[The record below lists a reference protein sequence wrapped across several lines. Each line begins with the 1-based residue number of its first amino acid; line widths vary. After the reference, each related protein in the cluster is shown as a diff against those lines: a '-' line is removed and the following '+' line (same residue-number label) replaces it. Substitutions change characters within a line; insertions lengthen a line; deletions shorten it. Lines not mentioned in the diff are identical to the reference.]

1 MSKPPRFRVY
11 LGGPISDCN
20 ELQARRWRNE
30 VKNSR
35 YKAHFDF
42 ADPMDGLLDRDA
54 SPYEIVEADLRAIE
68 DADGVLVNM
77 WRASIGSTMG
87 VVHAHRAGRPVV
99 VADPNHLASRP
110 LEFYAD
116 AVVETPLKAAN
127 ILLDL
132 LRAEADWTVIKSAER
147 GDEPFDRRK
156 LMAAVRGA
164 CRSAGRDDIVVPGL
178 IFPAVIDRLKKSDRR
193 IRKQLAA
200 GQIHREALNVLSEL
214 EGDPAHAQAVAGVAA
229 RWRSRFES
237 KRGLPP
243 GALRRRPYGAPGGG
257 VEVSCGEKSH
267 ATIWG
272 KTVRSLDDIPSVEAR
287 EAFGAIREVPG
298 VTRIVL
304 GPFKR
309 GKRGRS
315 GRPGAVDVSVS
326 TTPHVIDGTLLDK
339 GHKGTVQTFQ
349 IRVQFDADKGRIRDE
364 IAARLK
370 FG

>member
-1 MSKPPRFRVY
+1 MSKRRRFRVY
-11 LGGPISDCN
+11 LGGPIADCN

-30 VKNSR
+30 VRNSR

-54 SPYEIVEADLRAIE
+54 SPYEIVEADRRAIE

-77 WRASIGSTMG
+77 WRASIGSAMG

-99 VADPNHLASRP
+99 VADPNHLGSRP

-132 LRAEADWTVIKSAER
+132 LRAEDGWTVLKSAGR

-156 LMAAVRGA
+156 LMSAVRGA
-164 CRSAGRDDIVVPGL
+164 CRAAGRDDIVVPGL

-200 GQIHREALNVLSEL
+200 GQIHREALHMLSAL
-214 EGDPAHAQAVAGVAA
+214 AGDPAHARAVAGVEA
-229 RWRSRFES
+229 RWRSRFER
-237 KRGLPP
+237 KRSVRP
-243 GALRRRPYGAPGGG
+243 GAPRRRPHGAPGGG

-272 KTVRSLDDIPSVEAR
+272 KTVRALDDVPSAEAR
-287 EAFGAIREVPG
+287 AALGAIRGVPG

-304 GPFKR
+304 GPF
-309 GKRGRS
+309 GRGRPR
-315 GRPGAVDVSVS
+315 RPGTVDVAVS
-326 TTPHVIDGTLLDK
+326 MTPHVIDGTLFDK
-339 GHKGTVQTFQ
+339 GSKGTAQTFQ
-349 IRVQFDADKGRIRDE
+349 IWVQFDANKDRIRDE
-364 IAARLK
+364 IAARLTI
-370 FG
+370 G

>member
-1 MSKPPRFRVY
+1 MSKPRRFRVY
-11 LGGPISDCN
+11 LGGPIAGCN
-20 ELQARRWRNE
+20 DLQARRWRNE
-30 VKNSR
+30 VRNSR

-54 SPYEIVEADLRAIE
+54 SSYEIVEADLRAIA

-77 WRASIGSTMG
+77 WRASIGSAMG

-99 VADPNHLASRP
+99 VADPNHLGSRP

-116 AVVETPLKAAN
+116 AVVDTPLKAAN

-132 LRAEADWTVIKSAER
+132 LRAEAGWTVIKSAER

-164 CRSAGRDDIVVPGL
+164 CRGAGRDDIVVPGI
-178 IFPAVIDRLKKSDRR
+178 IFPAVIDRLKKSKGR

-200 GQIHREALNVLSEL
+200 GQIHREALDALSAL

-229 RWRSRFES
+229 RWRSRFEG
-237 KRGLPP
+237 KRSSPP
-243 GALRRRPYGAPGGG
+243 GAPRRRPRGAPGGG

-272 KTVRSLDDIPSVEAR
+272 RTVRSLDDVPSVEAR
-287 EAFGAIREVPG
+287 AALGAIREVPG

-304 GPFKR
+304 GPF
-309 GKRGRS
+309 GRGRS
-315 GRPGAVDVSVS
+315 RRPGAVEVSAS
-326 TTPHVIDGTLLDK
+326 ATPHVIEGRLFDK
-339 GHKGTVQTFQ
+339 GSKGDVQSFQ
-349 IRVQFDADKGRIRDE
+349 VWVQFDADKDRIRAE
-364 IAARLK
+364 IAARSP
-370 FG
+370 G

>member
-68 DADGVLVNM
+68 DADGVPVNM

-193 IRKQLAA
+193 IRKRYRPSWSSRPAGAGGETGEAVRCATSALPWPGRCRWTATTAPALDRRRSPNCSTPSMKGAAIDGRGPAAA
-200 GQIHREALNVLSEL
+200 G
-214 EGDPAHAQAVAGVAA
+214 
-229 RWRSRFES
+229 
-237 KRGLPP
+237 
-243 GALRRRPYGAPGGG
+243 
-257 VEVSCGEKSH
+257 
-267 ATIWG
+267 
-272 KTVRSLDDIPSVEAR
+272 AR
-287 EAFGAIREVPG
+287 E
-298 VTRIVL
+298 L
-304 GPFKR
+304 
-309 GKRGRS
+309 
-315 GRPGAVDVSVS
+315 S
-326 TTPHVIDGTLLDK
+326 TGC
-339 GHKGTVQTFQ
+339 
-349 IRVQFDADKGRIRDE
+349 
-364 IAARLK
+364 
-370 FG
+370 